1 VREWIP
7 VPGTARGELVLA
19 GLREF
24 AVRGYGGVGVGE
36 LARAAGVTTGALY
49 HHFGSKLE
57 LYRLVR
63 RDVEQRVLDRM
74 AGAADALD
82 DDDEDD
88 DGAAAIRGALSVGFR
103 WAVTQGFAPMLA
115 EEPVKGDDDPIGAF
129 LAGLAGAG
137 AVGAALGAI
146 LVAAWRAALRSTV
159 DGMDA
164 DAARRALGALTIEGD
179 RLRDPA

>member
-1 VREWIP
+1 M
-7 VPGTARGELVLA
+7 PGTARGELVRA

-74 AGAADALD
+74 AGAADAL
-82 DDDEDD
+82 DD

-179 RLRDPA
+179 RLRDPT